1 MFNSAL
7 KLAGLFAIVTVLV
20 CACAEPELQG
30 EVTAN
35 KVEDIEVFVPEKI
48 MEFDHI
54 DTLYYS
60 FIGLNSFATD
70 DGGLILPVWG
80 LATLVKTNKEA
91 TEVLA
96 LTKQGRGPGELLDV
110 GVPTMGEN
118 EIYVYDQVQQKAV
131 LFDRTDLSLVKE
143 FLVGP
148 YQEYRI
154 NRVYPSFEEESVLI
168 WLNNSLHNMDRI
180 TENLLIK
187 FNSKS
192 GEYGKSIAVKGQP
205 QAPLGEVG
213 NGTATMGMRAPFSDN
228 SFIVSIPERKTLL
241 LYDTRTNLIAEIN
254 ASFDTLQTIPVELP
268 RQEVSSAEKD
278 SIKAEVDALAFADWG
293 TVEPYIPTIKAP
305 ADDMLYHNN
314 EIWLKSNFR
323 GNHQKWMVIDME
335 GRLIKE
341 VKLPKG
347 SRIMHISEEHLGV
360 RINEVTFALYEN
372 PVGD

>member
-1 MFNSAL
+1 MYNSAL
-7 KLAGLFAIVTVLV
+7 KLAGLFTIVTVLA
-20 CACAEPELQG
+20 CACAEPESQG

-35 KVEDIEVFVPEKI
+35 KVEDIEVLVPEKI
-48 MEFDHI
+48 REFDHI

-60 FIGLNSFATD
+60 FIGLNSFATG

-118 EIYVYDQVQQKAV
+118 EIYVYDREQQKTV
-131 LFDRTDLSLVKE
+131 LFNRSDLSLVKE
-143 FLVGP
+143 FLVGS
-148 YQEYRI
+148 YQEYRV

-205 QAPLGEVG
+205 HAPLGEVG
-213 NGTATMGMRAPFSDN
+213 NGTATMAMRAPFSDN
-228 SFIVSIPERKTLL
+228 SFIVSVPERRTLL
-241 LYDTRTNLIAEIN
+241 MYDTRTDLIAEIN
-254 ASFDTLQTIPVELP
+254 ASFDTLQTIPVKLP
-268 RQEVSSAEKD
+268 RQEVSSAERD
-278 SIKAEVDALAFADWG
+278 SIKAEVDALAFANWG
-293 TVEPYIPTIKAP
+293 TVEPYIPTIKAA

-323 GNHQKWMVIDME
+323 GDHQKWMVINMD
-335 GRLIKE
+335 GQVVKE
-341 VKLPKG
+341 VQLPKG
-347 SRIMHISEEHLGV
+347 SRLTHVSDEHLGV
-360 RINEVTFALYEN
+360 RLDEVTLALYQN
-372 PVGD
+372 